1 VKKRQ
6 TVEVFRERLTE
17 VIANSGLSRAAFAA
31 RAGLDRSTLSQ
42 LLSPNADR
50 LPRAETIAAIA
61 AREQVSVDWLL
72 GISQEGQLGAGVMAK
87 VLEIESGAGSPAD
100 ARLARW
106 RAEAAGYKIRYV
118 PTTLPD
124 VLKIEEVIRYEFYEH
139 NPRLPEVRIEQAEN
153 ELAYTRSPET
163 DVEVCSS
170 IQSLHDFARGYGIWG
185 GLPVASRIAQLD
197 AIAALLD
204 ELYPAFRWF
213 LFDGLQHYSVPMT
226 VFGRNRAAIYLGD
239 MYFVFNS
246 TEHIHALIHNFDGL
260 IRGAV
265 VQPPDVLALVREL
278 RNEVAAASKD
288 SLDRAASDR
297 REGKEIAQ

>member
-1 VKKRQ
+1 MKKRQ

-17 VIANSGLSRAAFAA
+17 VIARTGLSRAAFAQ

-42 LLSPNADR
+42 LLSPNNDR

-61 AREQVSVDWLL
+61 AREQISVDWLL
-72 GISQEGQLGAGVMAK
+72 GISQEGQLGAGVMAQ

-124 VLKIEEVIRYEFYEH
+124 LLKTENVIRYEFHEYDTRV
-139 NPRLPEVRIEQAEN
+139 PKLRLEQAE
-153 ELAYTRSPET
+153 EVLAYTRQPET

-170 IQSLHDFARGYGIWG
+170 LQSLEDFARGYGIWA
-185 GLPVASRIAQLD
+185 GLPAAIRIAQLD
-197 AIAALLD
+197 EAAELLD
-204 ELYPAFRWF
+204 ELYPSFRWF
-213 LFDGLQHYSVPMT
+213 LFDGLQRYSVPLT
-226 VFGRNRAAIYLGD
+226 IFGPKRAAIYLGD

-246 TEHIHALIHNFDGL
+246 TEHIRVLTQRFDNL

-265 VQPPDVLALVREL
+265 VQPPDVIPLIRKLRMETAAMATAPAGAADSRE
-278 RNEVAAASKD
+278 A
-288 SLDRAASDR
+288 
-297 REGKEIAQ
+297 KEIVQ